1 MSRAPASRSILAG
14 DDQTSADVVAGGLA
28 GGAMTNAFLSVLEKK
43 DDGDLQYH
51 ELMDA
56 LHRELS
62 RKRMSQKPQ
71 LSSSQKFELDDRA
84 FSLTSGIVGN
94 ANANLGRPPRPP
106 GFKKRPNTAGAQPMG
121 GLPIE
126 EFLAVMNGGGD
137 SGDLVGKLM
146 QLGISLASN
155 AG

>member
-1 MSRAPASRSILAG
+1 
-14 DDQTSADVVAGGLA
+14 
-28 GGAMTNAFLSVLEKK
+28 
-43 DDGDLQYH
+43 
-51 ELMDA
+51 MDA

-126 EFLAVMNGGGD
+126 EFLAVMNGGD

>member
-1 MSRAPASRSILAG
+1 MFKPSFHFIGVRE
-14 DDQTSADVVAGGLA
+14 VGLH
-28 GGAMTNAFLSVLEKK
+28 GEHVF
-43 DDGDLQYH
+43 
-51 ELMDA
+51 
-56 LHRELS
+56 
-62 RKRMSQKPQ
+62 
-71 LSSSQKFELDDRA
+71 F
-84 FSLTSGIVGN
+84 
-94 ANANLGRPPRPP
+94 

>member
-1 MSRAPASRSILAG
+1 MRRPLRAARSVPSPRASSRPRG
-14 DDQTSADVVAGGLA
+14 DCRAWRRG
-28 GGAMTNAFLSVLEKK
+28 F
-43 DDGDLQYH
+43 
-51 ELMDA
+51 
-56 LHRELS
+56 
-62 RKRMSQKPQ
+62 QKPQ

>member
-1 MSRAPASRSILAG
+1 MFSSDAP
-14 DDQTSADVVAGGLA
+14 T
-28 GGAMTNAFLSVLEKK
+28 
-43 DDGDLQYH
+43 
-51 ELMDA
+51 
-56 LHRELS
+56 
-62 RKRMSQKPQ
+62 RKYKGKIARWQQQ
-71 LSSSQKFELDDRA
+71 L
-84 FSLTSGIVGN
+84 SGIVGN
-94 ANANLGRPPRPP
+94 ANSNLGRPPRPS

>member
-1 MSRAPASRSILAG
+1 M
-14 DDQTSADVVAGGLA
+14 
-28 GGAMTNAFLSVLEKK
+28 
-43 DDGDLQYH
+43 
-51 ELMDA
+51 
-56 LHRELS
+56 
-62 RKRMSQKPQ
+62 
-71 LSSSQKFELDDRA
+71 
-84 FSLTSGIVGN
+84 GN

-106 GFKKRPNTAGAQPMG
+106 GFKKRPNTAGAQLCGNQPVRLSRFTIELTRSPSNRRRYGDNIVSMGAPEFDFHTGAQPMG

>member
-1 MSRAPASRSILAG
+1 MKMTASTRRWCRATI
-14 DDQTSADVVAGGLA
+14 
-28 GGAMTNAFLSVLEKK
+28 
-43 DDGDLQYH
+43 
-51 ELMDA
+51 
-56 LHRELS
+56 
-62 RKRMSQKPQ
+62 
-71 LSSSQKFELDDRA
+71 
-84 FSLTSGIVGN
+84 
-94 ANANLGRPPRPP
+94 RPP

-126 EFLAVMNGGGD
+126 EFLAVMNGGD

>member
-1 MSRAPASRSILAG
+1 
-14 DDQTSADVVAGGLA
+14 
-28 GGAMTNAFLSVLEKK
+28 MTNAFLAVLEKK

-106 GFKKRPNTAGAQPMG
+106 GSVWKINQ
-121 GLPIE
+121 
-126 EFLAVMNGGGD
+126 
-137 SGDLVGKLM
+137 
-146 QLGISLASN
+146 
-155 AG
+155 

>member
-1 MSRAPASRSILAG
+1 MGLRRLDSAGKTRFDCSSESHPSLPAA
-14 DDQTSADVVAGGLA
+14 
-28 GGAMTNAFLSVLEKK
+28 
-43 DDGDLQYH
+43 Y
-51 ELMDA
+51 
-56 LHRELS
+56 
-62 RKRMSQKPQ
+62 
-71 LSSSQKFELDDRA
+71 DRA

-126 EFLAVMNGGGD
+126 EFLAVMNGGD

>member
-1 MSRAPASRSILAG
+1 MAWKLYAIEQTPLLRQHRVDGLGAP
-14 DDQTSADVVAGGLA
+14 
-28 GGAMTNAFLSVLEKK
+28 
-43 DDGDLQYH
+43 
-51 ELMDA
+51 
-56 LHRELS
+56 
-62 RKRMSQKPQ
+62 
-71 LSSSQKFELDDRA
+71 
-84 FSLTSGIVGN
+84 
-94 ANANLGRPPRPP
+94 
-106 GFKKRPNTAGAQPMG
+106 AGAQPMG